1 MESIFI
7 TVHAAVSVVCWFI
20 TAAGATVAV
29 FSRRI
34 NDTVT
39 ERIGLGAIAI
49 GAVGT
54 GFRIITAG
62 WVSSGSLFIS
72 AALAFYVCSVFWKH
86 WKRVPGSNSDKA
98 V

>member
-39 ERIGLGAIAI
+39 ERIGLAAIAI
-49 GAVGT
+49 GATGT
-54 GFRIITAG
+54 GCRIVGAG
-62 WVSSGSLFIS
+62 WVSNGGLLISL
-72 AALAFYVCSVFWKH
+72 ALAFYVCAVFWKH
-86 WKRVPGSNSDKA
+86 WKRLPGSNSDKA